1 VKALVCDGRVR
12 LVVDRPEP
20 EPRPGW
26 AVVDVRL
33 AGVCRTDLE
42 VARGYMGFRGVMGH
56 EFVGVADGRRVVGE
70 INAACGI
77 CDWCGRGL
85 GRHCP
90 NRVTL
95 GIDRLDGTLAERCLL
110 PSANLHGIP
119 DDVTD
124 DEAVFMEPLAAAHEI
139 LEQVALPERARCVV
153 MGDGKLGIL
162 CAWTLSTVCSDVT
175 LVGRYPRKLER
186 AQWNGVKTVLGSA
199 GVEKGADVVVEATGR
214 GQGLM
219 ESLSLVKPRGLLV
232 LKSTVVSQGELNLA
246 LAVVNEVTVL
256 GSRCGPF
263 GRALKALR
271 AFRFPVTRLIEARYP
286 LDKGLEALERA
297 AQPGAM
303 KVVVEMGR

>member
-1 VKALVCDGRVR
+1 VA
-12 LVVDRPEP
+12 DRPEP
-20 EPRPGW
+20 VVRPGW
-26 AVVDVRL
+26 ALVDVRL

-56 EFVGVADGRRVVGE
+56 EFVGVWDGQRVVGE
-70 INAACGI
+70 INAACGE
-77 CDWCGRGL
+77 CDWCRQGL

-90 NRVTL
+90 NRTTL
-95 GIDRLDGTLAERCLL
+95 GIDRLDGALAERLTL
-110 PSANLHGIP
+110 PKVNLHAVP

-124 DEAVFMEPLAAAHEI
+124 EEAVFMEPLAAAHEI
-139 LEQVALPERARCVV
+139 LEQAALPERARCVV

-162 CAWTLSTVCSDVT
+162 CAWALSTVCNDVT
-175 LVGRYPRKLER
+175 LVGRYPRKLDR
-186 AQWNGVKTVLGSA
+186 ARWNGVKTALGCQ
-199 GVEKGADVVVEATGR
+199 GVAKGADVVVEATGR

-219 ESLSLVKPRGLLV
+219 ESLRLVKPRGLLV

-271 AFRFPVTRLIEARYP
+271 AFRFPVTRLVEARYP
-286 LDKGLEALERA
+286 LDKGVEALERA
-297 AQPGAM
+297 GQPGTM
-303 KVVVEMGR
+303 KVLVEMGR